1 MATKSGGP
9 AHEVNWYDEDVFL
22 YVEGQTA
29 RAVEAL
35 AAHIEGLAKIHIV
48 QNDQVDTGFMV
59 NSVYHATAGG
69 STYGQT
75 MAAGAYPWN
84 PQKHGGAQGTAV
96 VEKAPEAPLPAGYD
110 ALVCVGAN
118 YAIFQEQQQ
127 PFLYP
132 ALLQAAAEA
141 EGVIQKAV
149 KP

>member
-1 MATKSGGP
+1 MAAKT
-9 AHEVNWYDEDVFL
+9 HDVNWYDEDVLL

-35 AAHIEGLAKIHIV
+35 AAHIDGLTKINIV

-59 NSVYHATAGG
+59 NSVYFATPDD
-69 STYGQT
+69 STYSDDSGT
-75 MAAGAYPWN
+75 HINLAGN
-84 PQKHGGAQGTAV
+84 F
-96 VEKAPEAPLPAGYD
+96 VERQMAPEAPLPPEYD

-141 EGVIQKAV
+141 DGIIEKAV
-149 KP
+149 KS